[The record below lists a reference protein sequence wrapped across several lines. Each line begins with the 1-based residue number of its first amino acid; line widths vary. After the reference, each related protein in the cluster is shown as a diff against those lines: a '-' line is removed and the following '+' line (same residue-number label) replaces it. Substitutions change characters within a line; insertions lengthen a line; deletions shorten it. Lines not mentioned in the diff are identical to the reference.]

1 MQNLDANL
9 ELFNSLLIAS
19 NCDTISRNEAEDWG
33 LDKALSEAE
42 IVQLVNDLLS
52 EIGTTRCE
60 NKIQY

>member
-1 MQNLDANL
+1 MQNLDANF

-33 LDKALSEAE
+33 LHKPLSEAE
-42 IVQLVNDLLS
+42 IVQIVNDLLS
-52 EIGTTRCE
+52 EIGSTRCE